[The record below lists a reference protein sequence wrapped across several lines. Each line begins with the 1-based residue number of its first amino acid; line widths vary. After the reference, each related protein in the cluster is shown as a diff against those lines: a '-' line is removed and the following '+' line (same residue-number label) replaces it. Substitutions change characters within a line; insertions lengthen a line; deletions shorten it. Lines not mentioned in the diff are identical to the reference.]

1 MATLIPL
8 IVPFTHHIHNSS
20 EACKKLESGDEEGAE
35 RMNSIVD
42 KLNICTM
49 VGNCFLVTIAVFFIL
64 FGLAFIIIAFI

>member
-1 MATLIPL
+1 
-8 IVPFTHHIHNSS
+8 
-20 EACKKLESGDEEGAE
+20 
-35 RMNSIVD
+35 MNSIVD